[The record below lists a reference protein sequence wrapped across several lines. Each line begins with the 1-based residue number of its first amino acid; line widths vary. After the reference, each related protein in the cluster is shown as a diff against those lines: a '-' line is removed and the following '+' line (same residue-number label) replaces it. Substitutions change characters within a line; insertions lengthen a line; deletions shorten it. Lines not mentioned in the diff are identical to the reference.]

1 MRQFTHRFQVKSSL
15 ERVTAFHLDTRALK
29 QLTPPPLFVTFNQ
42 VQPLGEGSVADF
54 NMWFGPFPIRWVA
67 SHSQVGSTGFTDTQV
82 VGPFQQ
88 WVHRHSFEAIDEHT
102 TEIVDKIQAQVS
114 THPFWRII
122 SQFMWLNLPVLFAY
136 RAWRTKRA
144 LEK

>member
-1 MRQFTHRFQVKSSL
+1 MPTFEFK
-15 ERVTAFHLDTRALK
+15 FHVNANVRLVRDFHQDTSVLK
-29 QLTPPPLFVTFNQ
+29 TLTPPPLIAQIHSFE
-42 VQPLGEGSVADF
+42 PLGEGSEARF
-54 NMWFGPFPIRWVA
+54 TLWFGPFPLHWLVI
-67 SHSQVGSTGFTDTQV
+67 HSNVTESGFTDTQV

-88 WVHRHSFEAIDEHT
+88 WIHRHSFEAIDEHT
-102 TEIVDKIQAQVS
+102 IEIVDKIQAQVS